1 MPDND
6 LLHSEELAIT
16 DSINKI
22 KTLKIGM
29 KYRQ

>member
-6 LLHSEELAIT
+6 LFHSEELAIT
-16 DSINKI
+16 YGVNKI

-29 KYRQ
+29 N